1 MLLSLQLLHDCR
13 LPSLPAGWLKP
24 QIWNDV
30 SRQKLLATACVVPCC
45 HSMTSFFC
53 CCVWLPQI
61 KPPNVCSRQSGGNMP
76 LQSLVPVMSIH
87 PHTHAR
93 DKWKCGWYLL
103 YSDVV
108 QSLDFAISTTN
119 TIRSFV
125 LYSLLQMS
133 VCGAQSSFYCVCV
146 SSLWS
151 SLCVCPS
158 IPSGVNV
165 IHLSHAVS
173 FN

>member
-13 LPSLPAGWLKP
+13 LPSLRAGWLKP

-45 HSMTSFFC
+45 HSMTSFFLLLLC
-53 CCVWLPQI
+53 MAPTDKATECLQPV
-61 KPPNVCSRQSGGNMP
+61 VRRQHAIV
-76 LQSLVPVMSIH
+76 VPGTSHV
-87 PHTHAR
+87 HTSTHTR

-108 QSLDFAISTTN
+108 QTQPYPPPTPSV
-119 TIRSFV
+119 RSFV